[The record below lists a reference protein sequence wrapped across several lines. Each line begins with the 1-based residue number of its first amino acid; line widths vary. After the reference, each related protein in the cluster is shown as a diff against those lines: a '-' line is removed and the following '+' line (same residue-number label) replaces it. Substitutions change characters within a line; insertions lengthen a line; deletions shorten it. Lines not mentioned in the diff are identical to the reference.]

1 MSGYCGRGEAMGH
14 VGEILQGALG
24 GEPFLVSL
32 PAPWLRSVVTV
43 RSAEAWTVTPADR
56 TKALR
61 AAQLASVSGAF
72 AVAVESEVPVGR
84 GCGSSTADCVAAV
97 RAMRPEL
104 GAAAVAA
111 IVVAAEA
118 ACDGTMFGLQ
128 PVAFFPR
135 RGRVLKVLGEAW
147 PAMGVRMVDLGGATV
162 DTLGL
167 ERIRYTAAE
176 MGEFGALL
184 QELETAVRSGD
195 GRGVAAVATRSAE
208 IHQQYRPHAG
218 FEAFRREA
226 MAAGAWGGAVAHS
239 GTVAAA
245 LGELG

>member
-1 MSGYCGRGEAMGH
+1 MCGYCGRGEAMGH

-32 PAPWLRSVVTV
+32 PAPWLCSVVTV
-43 RSAEAWTVTPADR
+43 RAAEAWTVTPGDR

-61 AAQLASVSGAF
+61 AAQLAGGEGAF
-72 AVAVESEVPVGR
+72 VVTVESAMPVGR

-97 RAMRPEL
+97 RAVRPEM
-104 GAAAVAA
+104 GAAEVARIVAA
-111 IVVAAEA
+111 AEE

-128 PVAFFPR
+128 PVAFLPR
-135 RGRVLKVLGEAW
+135 RGLVLKVLGTAW
-147 PAMGVRMVDLGGATV
+147 PEMGVRMVDLGGAAV

-167 ERIRYTAAE
+167 ERIAYKAAE

-184 QELETAVRSGD
+184 AELEVAVRAGD

-208 IHQQYRPHAG
+208 IHQRYRPHLG
-218 FEAFRREA
+218 FRAFRERA
-226 MAAGAWGGAVAHS
+226 MADGAWGVAVAHS
-239 GTVAAA
+239 GTVAAV
-245 LGELG
+245 LGELR

>member
-43 RSAEAWTVTPADR
+43 RAAEAWQVTPADR

-61 AAQLASVSGAF
+61 AVQLARGDGAL
-72 AVAVESEVPVGR
+72 AVTVETAMPVGR

-97 RAMRPEL
+97 RAVRPEM
-104 GAAAVAA
+104 GAAEVAR
-111 IVVAAEA
+111 IVVEAEA
-118 ACDGTMFGLQ
+118 ACDGTMFGLE
-128 PVAFFPR
+128 PVAFLPR
-135 RGRVLKVLGEAW
+135 RGRVLKALGTAW
-147 PAMGVRMVDLGGATV
+147 PAMGIRMVDLGGAAV

-167 ERIRYTAAE
+167 ERIRYSAAE

-184 QELETAVRSGD
+184 QELEAAVRAGN
-195 GRGVAAVATRSAE
+195 GRGVAAVASRSAE
-208 IHQQYRPHAG
+208 IHQRYRPHAG
-218 FEAFRREA
+218 FREFQRQA
-226 MAAGAWGGAVAHS
+226 MAAGAWGVAVAHS
-239 GTVAAA
+239 GTVAAV
-245 LGELG
+245 LGELE

>member
-43 RSAEAWTVTPADR
+43 RVAEAWTVIPADR

-61 AAQLASVSGAF
+61 AAQLAGGHGPF
-72 AVAVESEVPVGR
+72 AVTVETEMPVGR

-97 RAMRPEL
+97 RAVRPEL
-104 GAAAVAA
+104 GAADVAQ
-111 IVVAAEA
+111 IVVEAEW
-118 ACDGTMFGLQ
+118 ACDGTMFGLE

-135 RGRVLKVLGEAW
+135 RGQVLKELGTAW
-147 PAMGVRMVDLGGATV
+147 PAMGVRMVDLGGAAV

-167 ERIRYTAAE
+167 ERIRYAAAE
-176 MGEFGALL
+176 MEEFGALL
-184 QELETAVRSGD
+184 EELEAAVGAGD
-195 GRGVAAVATRSAE
+195 GRRVAAVASRSAE
-208 IHQQYRPHAG
+208 IHQRYRPHPG
-218 FEAFRREA
+218 FRRFQQDA
-226 MAAGAWGGAVAHS
+226 MAAGAWGVAVAHS
-239 GTVAAA
+239 GTVAAV
-245 LGELG
+245 LGELR